1 MASNRFFEAL
11 HRSPV
16 KRGPSRMLGGVC
28 GGIAHKLGW
37 RPSIVRVL
45 TAIAFLLPVFGL
57 GWYLAAWLLLPKAD
71 DDSIIAE
78 RLFTSNS

>member
-16 KRGPSRMLGGVC
+16 KRGPSRVFGGIC
-28 GGIAHKLGW
+28 GGIADKFDWKPGTV
-37 RPSIVRVL
+37 RIV
-45 TAIAFLLPVFGL
+45 TAIAFLLPVIGL

-71 DDSIIAE
+71 DESIVLE
-78 RLFTSNS
+78 RIFTSNG